1 VLVYNVYGSISVSH
15 STIQG
20 YTIVQFKATP
30 KGKGP
35 LRSVLNLTTL
45 ELSTKKKVG
54 VKAVQ
59 ENLVSFD
66 ILFYIMISFPFLS
79 KHKSCH
85 FMILVLAQLF
95 FIIYFDKIEKIQ

>member
-1 VLVYNVYGSISVSH
+1 MSMVRF
-15 STIQG
+15 QFP
-20 YTIVQFKATP
+20 IVQFKATP

-45 ELSTKKKVG
+45 ELSTKKVG

-85 FMILVLAQLF
+85 FMILVLTQLF
-95 FIIYFDKIEKIQ
+95 FIIYFDKNRKNPVGLTFVFIL